1 MSKFKTGLV
10 AAAVLAGGVAVGYGA
25 FGGDDPEADGTR
37 HLVNQVWIERV
48 PDGPRDMIGHFAL
61 IKHPRGNFGAVG
73 RSSQWRHL
81 IEGLM
86 WKLEG
91 SRLSLYF
98 PQEESKTAVKARTW
112 NCEDE
117 APAPFQLCLEVSA
130 RGGSRTFY
138 SRKDWVI
145 DVDNVEGS
153 LESMVEENPE
163 LAGVFEQA
171 VAAESAPTGDLDS
184 FTSQDQLPN
193 W

>member
-112 NCEDE
+112 KCEGE

-130 RGGSRTFY
+130 KGGSRTFY

-145 DVDNVEGS
+145 DVDDVDGS
-153 LESMVEENPE
+153 IEALTEANPALE
-163 LAGVFEQA
+163 AVFEHSVGAGSSEA
-171 VAAESAPTGDLDS
+171 VNVDGFAERSNLPT
-184 FTSQDQLPN
+184 